1 MNSVQLTGRFTRDPE
16 VRYTDGGSTIARFTI
31 ACDRRFKQQDGPS
44 ADFIG
49 CVAFGKTAEFIEKY
63 FYKGMKIELNGHIQ
77 TGNYTNKD
85 GIKVYT
91 TDVIAENVSFA
102 ESKTASTNN
111 REDGFSQA
119 PNASEA
125 NDGFMDIPDGLDEEL
140 PFN

>member
-16 VRYTDGGSTIARFTI
+16 VRYADSGSTIARFTL

-49 CVAFGKTAEFIEKY
+49 CVAFGRTAEFIEKY
-63 FYKGMKIELNGHIQ
+63 FTKGMKIELNGHIQ
-77 TGNYTNKD
+77 TGSYENKD
-85 GIKVYT
+85 GNRVYT

-102 ESKTASTNN
+102 ESKSSSTQNS
-111 REDGFSQA
+111 GFGQVPAADSG
-119 PNASEA
+119 S
-125 NDGFMDIPDGLDEEL
+125 DGFMDIPDGLDEEL

>member
-16 VRYTDGGSTIARFTI
+16 VKYTDGGSTIARFTL

-63 FYKGMKIELNGHIQ
+63 FTKGMKIELNGHIQ
-77 TGNYTNKD
+77 TGNYTNKE
-85 GIKVYT
+85 GQKVYT
-91 TDVIAENVSFA
+91 TDIVAENVSFA
-102 ESKTASTNN
+102 ESKKSSANG
-111 REDGFSQA
+111 REDGFGQDPSVGDID
-119 PNASEA
+119 
-125 NDGFMDIPDGLDEEL
+125 DGFITVPDDVDEEL

>member
-16 VRYTDGGSTIARFTI
+16 VRYADSGSTIARFTI

-63 FYKGMKIELNGHIQ
+63 FTKGMKIELNGHIQ
-77 TGNYTNKD
+77 TGSYENKD
-85 GIKVYT
+85 GNRVYT

-102 ESKTASTNN
+102 ESKSSSTQNS
-111 REDGFSQA
+111 GFGQVPAADSDS
-119 PNASEA
+119 N
-125 NDGFMDIPDGLDEEL
+125 GFMYIPDGLDEEL